1 MVIKKKNILRITKY
15 FFSSVTSFILDLI
28 LFSFFYNF
36 LKNTFNLEAI
46 LVSTII
52 ARIFSSLYNYWLN
65 SKFVFKK
72 NSKYNILKYYLLVLI
87 QMIVSAL
94 TVYIINKKFY
104 YIYPSII
111 KIIIECLLF
120 IINYLIQKKFIF
132 SDNKNK

>member
-1 MVIKKKNILRITKY
+1 MVIKKKNILRIAKY

-46 LVSTII
+46 LLSTII

-72 NSKYNILKYYLLVLI
+72 NSKYSILKYYLLVLI

-94 TVYIINKKFY
+94 TVYLINKKFY
-104 YIYPSII
+104 YIYPAII
-111 KIIIECLLF
+111 KVIIDCLLF